1 MTVTEFKKALESS
14 EEIQLTVTGRVSGGK
29 ISNPVWF
36 VQEGETLYLLPVKG
50 SDSDWLKN
58 MLKNPTIALTVNG
71 ITITAKAKP
80 ITDPAM
86 VREVVQKFRAK
97 YGADEVKKY
106 YSKFDVAVVAALT
119 DI

>member
-36 VQEGETLYLLPVKG
+36 VQEDETLYLLPVKG

-106 YSKFDVAVVAALT
+106 YSKFDVAVEVALA
-119 DI
+119 